1 MPTDA
6 QREASR
12 LNGAKSHGPITPQ
25 GKENSSRNSLRH
37 GLTAK
42 SMLVNSENR
51 EVFDKHAEAYY
62 DKFEPSH
69 HVDCNFV
76 DEMIV
81 CHWRQRRAWSY
92 EAALLDIEMDRMTKE
107 VEEKYGKIDHAARC
121 ALAFKSLADNSTAL
135 AMLLRYETTHRRAFQ
150 KPLTNLDHART
161 ARKDEITKRT
171 Q

>member
-81 CHWRQRRAWSY
+81 CHWRQRRA
-92 EAALLDIEMDRMTKE
+92 
-107 VEEKYGKIDHAARC
+107 
-121 ALAFKSLADNSTAL
+121 
-135 AMLLRYETTHRRAFQ
+135 
-150 KPLTNLDHART
+150 
-161 ARKDEITKRT
+161 
-171 Q
+171 